1 MSSDSLFPFLSP
13 LKSHPSPTPCAIV
26 PASNSM
32 EHSPLI
38 QLVTPLTLTFAIGM
52 IVGVLAAWW
61 IQHFRLRRD
70 PEQSPEHFQVLSQQL
85 GQFQSENAKLE
96 GILTERDQERR
107 QLRTELEGREAQLRD
122 VGQDLAT
129 ARANIAHLKQ
139 QLATKQSDLQSVH
152 RDLQDRFQHL
162 AQGILDKTS
171 EKFTKNNR
179 EAMGHLLTPLKQS
192 METFREKVES
202 THRDQVEGRGKLF
215 NELKQLRDLNQ
226 QLSTE
231 ASNLTSALKGE
242 AQTMGAWGELVLET
256 VLSKSGLT
264 KGEEFEVQAH
274 VKDGEGKTQRPDVV
288 VHYPEQKGCLVI
300 DSKVS
305 LVAYE
310 RFCND
315 ESEEGRERAMK
326 EHLLSVRS
334 HIQSLSG
341 KKYEQSPDL
350 TTPEFVLMFIP
361 VEHAFNVA
369 VQADPKLYDYAF
381 ERNIVIITPTTLL
394 ATLKMVK
401 SIWRQDKQSRNAE
414 EIARRGG
421 LLYDKFVGFYESM
434 TTIGSQ
440 LGKTQSAYEQA
451 LKQLQD
457 GRGSL
462 TSQVDHLRQLGAKAS
477 KALPAHA
484 LPDHGEAE
492 VGEAA
497 EESSD
502 PSAALV

>member
-1 MSSDSLFPFLSP
+1 
-13 LKSHPSPTPCAIV
+13 
-26 PASNSM
+26 M
-32 EHSPLI
+32 EHSELT
-38 QLVTPLTLTFAIGM
+38 QLFTPLGISLAIG
-52 IVGVLAAWW
+52 IIAGALAAWW
-61 IQHFRLRRD
+61 IQHFRLKRD
-70 PEQSPEHFQVLSQQL
+70 PEQSPERFRVLNQQL
-85 GQFQSENAKLE
+85 GKFQSEKAKLE
-96 GILTERDQERR
+96 GILAERDQERR
-107 QLRTELEGREAQLRD
+107 QLRTELDGREVQCQN
-122 VGQDLAT
+122 VSQELAT
-129 ARANIAHLKQ
+129 ARANMAHLKE
-139 QLATKQSDLQSVH
+139 QLVAKQGDLENMHKS
-152 RDLQDRFQHL
+152 LQDRFEHL

-179 EAMGHLLTPLKQS
+179 EAMGNLLTPLKQS
-192 METFREKVES
+192 MDTFREKVEN

-242 AQTMGAWGELVLET
+242 AQTMGAWGELILET

-274 VKDGEGKTQRPDVV
+274 VKDGEGKNQRPDVV

-315 ESEEGRERAMK
+315 DSEGGRERARK

-334 HIQSLSG
+334 HIQALSG

-394 ATLKMVK
+394 VTLKMVK

-434 TTIGSQ
+434 VTIGSH
-440 LGKTQSAYEQA
+440 LVKTQSAYDQA
-451 LKQLQD
+451 LNQLQD

-462 TSQVDHLRQLGAKAS
+462 TSQVDHLRQLGAKVS
-477 KALPAHA
+477 KPLPANA
-484 LPDHGEAE
+484 LPDHGEEGDLGKEEKEGLTRRRGDAE
-492 VGEAA
+492 GEDGVGFRN
-497 EESSD
+497 
-502 PSAALV
+502 